1 MGPFLLAFQE
11 KIQKFW
17 QRILA
22 VFSVAI
28 LSSVLAVSPASAQ
41 FLSDGVTPVTP
52 IPSNA
57 VFTTAIAACVT
68 EAPVTGV
75 CPIYGDG
82 SGYGDMENWDTSN
95 VTDMSSAFAGA
106 SIGFNAD
113 ISGWNTANV
122 TNMNSMFYNATAF
135 NQNIGSWTTSGVTDM
150 RYMSVSYTHLT
161 LPTKA

>member
-57 VFTTAIAACVT
+57 VFRIAIAACVS

-95 VTDMSSAFAGA
+95 VTDMSSAFASA
-106 SIGFNAD
+106 SISFNAD
-113 ISGWNTANV
+113 ISGWNTNNV
-122 TNMNSMFYNATAF
+122 TDMSNMFYNAAAF

-150 RYMSVSYTHLT
+150 R
-161 LPTKA
+161 

>member
-1 MGPFLLAFQE
+1 
-11 KIQKFW
+11 
-17 QRILA
+17 LA
-22 VFSVAI
+22 VLSVAI
-28 LSSVLAVSPASAQ
+28 LSSVLAVSPAFAQ

-57 VFTTAIAACVT
+57 VFRIAIAACVS

-106 SIGFNAD
+106 SISFNAD
-113 ISGWNTANV
+113 ISVWNTGNVTDMSSLIIHKSSFNQNIGNWNTANV

-150 RYMSVSYTHLT
+150 R
-161 LPTKA
+161 

>member
-1 MGPFLLAFQE
+1 M
-11 KIQKFW
+11 
-17 QRILA
+17 A
-22 VFSVAI
+22 VLSVAI

-57 VFTTAIAACVT
+57 VFRIAIAACVS

-113 ISGWNTANV
+113 ISGWKTGNV
-122 TNMNSMFYNATAF
+122 TDMSSLFIHKSSF
-135 NQNIGSWTTSGVTDM
+135 NQNIGNWSTGQVQLMDSMFKDATSFDQDLSNWPVASLK
-150 RYMSVSYTHLT
+150 R
-161 LPTKA
+161 